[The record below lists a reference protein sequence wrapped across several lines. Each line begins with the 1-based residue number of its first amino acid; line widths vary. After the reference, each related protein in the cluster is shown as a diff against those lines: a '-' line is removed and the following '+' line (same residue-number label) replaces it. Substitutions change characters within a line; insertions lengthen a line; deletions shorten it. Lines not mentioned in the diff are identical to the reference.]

1 MFLHIENLE
10 ILWNALQKTPYLV
23 EFTQKTILGEKER
36 WFRGICEQ
44 FYRQWTEQNGTIPT
58 NSREL
63 LEINKVALQYAITEL
78 KRTLGYSQTAIAN
91 HTRGD
96 EFASYNVTAE
106 RKQREEARSS
116 EFNQYKSEYERL
128 LERPVVPAN
137 HLPSLT
143 SDEKIT
149 NMEELV
155 QQHLKMRNMDLTLN
169 SNEPLVKATP
179 IKASLTPKLKI
190 MDSIENVD
198 MEISALS
205 SFSNKTAFGT
215 DGESFNS
222 LENRQMPKS
231 VHWSIEMRERRSE
244 ERT

>member
-1 MFLHIENLE
+1 MFLHVENLE
-10 ILWNALQKTPYLV
+10 MLWSALQKTPYLV

-44 FYRQWTEQNGTIPT
+44 FCRQWTEQNGKMPT

-63 LEINKVALQYAITEL
+63 LEMNKRALQYAITEL
-78 KRTLGYSQTAIAN
+78 KRVLGYSQTAIGN

-96 EFASYNVTAE
+96 EFASYNVAAE

-128 LERPVVPAN
+128 LERPVVPTN
-137 HLPSLT
+137 HLQSLS

-155 QQHLKMRNMDLTLN
+155 QQHLKMRDMDLTLH
-169 SNEPLVKATP
+169 SNEPLETGIKATT

-198 MEISALS
+198 MEIATLS
-205 SFSNKTAFGT
+205 SFSDETAEGT
-215 DGESFNS
+215 NGESFNS
-222 LENRQMPKS
+222 VDSRQMPKS
-231 VHWSIEMRERRSE
+231 VHWSIEM
-244 ERT
+244 

>member
-10 ILWNALQKTPYLV
+10 ILWSALQKTPYLV

-44 FYRQWTEQNGTIPT
+44 FCRQWTEQNGKMPT

-63 LEINKVALQYAITEL
+63 LEMNKHALQYAITEL
-78 KRTLGYSQTAIAN
+78 KRTLGYSQTVIGN

-96 EFASYNVTAE
+96 EFVSYNVAAE
-106 RKQREEARSS
+106 RKQREDARSS

-155 QQHLKMRNMDLTLN
+155 QQHLKIRNMDLTLH
-169 SNEPLVKATP
+169 SNEPLAKATH

-198 MEISALS
+198 MEIATLS
-205 SFSNKTAFGT
+205 SFSDETAEGT
-215 DGESFNS
+215 NGESFN
-222 LENRQMPKS
+222 LVDNRQMPKS
-231 VHWSIEMRERRSE
+231 VHWSIEM
-244 ERT
+244 

>member
-1 MFLHIENLE
+1 MFLHVENLE
-10 ILWNALQKTPYLV
+10 MLWSALQKTPYLV

-44 FYRQWTEQNGTIPT
+44 FCREWTEQNGKMPT

-63 LEINKVALQYAITEL
+63 LEMNKRALQYAITEL
-78 KRTLGYSQTAIAN
+78 KRALGYSQTAAIGN

-96 EFASYNVTAE
+96 EFVSYNVAAE
-106 RKQREEARSS
+106 RKQREDARSS

-128 LERPVVPAN
+128 LERPVVPIN

-143 SDEKIT
+143 GDEKIT

-155 QQHLKMRNMDLTLN
+155 QQHLKMRDMDLTLH
-169 SNEPLVKATP
+169 SNEPLVAATT
-179 IKASLTPKLKI
+179 IKTAFTPKLKI

-198 MEISALS
+198 MEIATLS
-205 SFSNKTAFGT
+205 SFSAE
-215 DGESFNS
+215 GESFNS
-222 LENRQMPKS
+222 VDSRQMPKS
-231 VHWSIEMRERRSE
+231 VHWSIEM
-244 ERT
+244 